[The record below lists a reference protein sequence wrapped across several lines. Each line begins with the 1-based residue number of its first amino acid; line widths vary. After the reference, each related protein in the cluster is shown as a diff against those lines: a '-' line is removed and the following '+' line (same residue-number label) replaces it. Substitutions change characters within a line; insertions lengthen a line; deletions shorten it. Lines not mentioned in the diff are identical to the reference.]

1 LPDRLRHRALGYI
14 RVSSYLG
21 RDREDS
27 LTEPLQLEKI
37 QQWCAVADLELVDVL
52 RDLDRSG
59 KDFDGRA
66 VRRSTSCSP
75 AWRPARPRRL
85 WCTACPLHRDF
96 YETIRTVR
104 RLRMGW
110 RRCISLVVTL

>member
-37 QQWCAVADLELVDVL
+37 QQWCAADLDLVDVL
-52 RDLDRSG
+52 RDACRASAATSTRPSESRVTARAACWSG
-59 KDFDGRA
+59 ATATLA
-66 VRRSTSCSP
+66 VTPPRLSDKPLLAT
-75 AWRPARPRRL
+75 ARHL
-85 WCTACPLHRDF
+85 
-96 YETIRTVR
+96 
-104 RLRMGW
+104 
-110 RRCISLVVTL
+110 